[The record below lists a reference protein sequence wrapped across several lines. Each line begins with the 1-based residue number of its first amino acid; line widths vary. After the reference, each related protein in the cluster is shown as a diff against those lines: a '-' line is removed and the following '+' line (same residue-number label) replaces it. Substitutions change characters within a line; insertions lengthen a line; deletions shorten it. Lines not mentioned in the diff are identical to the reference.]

1 MSKIFE
7 ALDNARDEVRWQRW
21 WAEIAPP
28 LSVAAPA
35 CTPTSMRAMF
45 SRANVEEE
53 TAPPQS
59 VAAPARTPTRAVFS
73 KVNEEEMVRLHLQID
88 ALLPKE
94 AHRVLQFISS
104 REGEGTSTTS
114 TVVHEFAR
122 VSATRFAQRVLL
134 LKMDRRASS
143 AGLRDMGSDSSWSGA
158 APSRVGDTTF
168 FVAPFPEDFAR
179 TRERLTRAYDLILV
193 DSSPAAASPE
203 GLAVSSYVD
212 GIILVEEET
221 GETQLL
227 LALDWSCG
235 ERERNPAL
243 GCPRED
249 LRTLR

>member
-35 CTPTSMRAMF
+35 RASMRAMF
-45 SRANVEEE
+45 SKVNMEEE
-53 TAPPQS
+53 MAPPQS
-59 VAAPARTPTRAVFS
+59 VAAPARTPMRAVFS
-73 KVNEEEMVRLHLQID
+73 KVNMEEEMVRLHQQLD
-88 ALLPKE
+88 ALLPRE

-104 REGEGTSTTS
+104 REGEGASTTS
-114 TVVHEFAR
+114 TVVREFAR

-134 LKMDRRASS
+134 LEMDRRAYS

-158 APSRVGDTTF
+158 APSRVGHTTF

-221 GETQLL
+221 GESQLL

>member
-35 CTPTSMRAMF
+35 RASMRAMF
-45 SRANVEEE
+45 SKVNMEEE
-53 TAPPQS
+53 MAPPQS
-59 VAAPARTPTRAVFS
+59 VAAPARTPMRAVFS
-73 KVNEEEMVRLHLQID
+73 KVNMEEEMVRLHQQLD
-88 ALLPKE
+88 ALLPRE
-94 AHRVLQFISS
+94 AHRVLQFIGS
-104 REGEGTSTTS
+104 REGAGTS

-122 VSATRFAQRVLL
+122 VSATRFAERVLL
-134 LKMDRRASS
+134 LEMGRRAYS
-143 AGLRDMGSDSSWSGA
+143 AGLRTMGTDRSWVEA
-158 APSRVGDTTF
+158 TPSRVGDTTF

-179 TRERLTRAYDLILV
+179 IRERLTNAYDLILV

-203 GLAVSSYVD
+203 GLAVSSDVD

-221 GETQLL
+221 GESQLL

-235 ERERNPAL
+235 ERDRNPAV